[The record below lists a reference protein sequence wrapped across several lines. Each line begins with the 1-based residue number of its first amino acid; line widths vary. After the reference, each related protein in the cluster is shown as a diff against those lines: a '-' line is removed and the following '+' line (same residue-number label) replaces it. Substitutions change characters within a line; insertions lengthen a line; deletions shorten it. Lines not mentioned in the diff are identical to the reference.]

1 MYYIYM
7 LRCDDDSI
15 YTGITTDI
23 AKRVKEHFY
32 KSDKAAK
39 YTKTRNVVA
48 LEALWSCDNRSLAS
62 KLEYRLKHLPKI
74 KKEEIIT
81 QPTII
86 EDEFYQVVSNYS
98 LDVCLETE

>member
-1 MYYIYM
+1 M

-62 KLEYRLKHLPKI
+62 KLEYKIKHLSKQQ
-74 KKEEIIT
+74 KEQLILKPISLV
-81 QPTII
+81 
-86 EDEFYQVVSNYS
+86 DETYKQEKLF
-98 LDVCLETE
+98 CLETYLDN